1 MKAILRSIR
10 KLIFKSM
17 ETSKKVKVKKA
28 SLSQLKALCKTFF
41 QTFVLDPDTQLG
53 GVPLSDEKEQEIMK
67 IMTIFLD
74 LHQLQSAKPSGTA
87 EVGCE
92 SKRSKKLMLKQQAK
106 K

>member
-53 GVPLSDEKEQEIMK
+53 GVPLSDEKEQEIMS

-74 LHQLQSAKPSGTA
+74 LHQL
-87 EVGCE
+87 
-92 SKRSKKLMLKQQAK
+92 
-106 K
+106 